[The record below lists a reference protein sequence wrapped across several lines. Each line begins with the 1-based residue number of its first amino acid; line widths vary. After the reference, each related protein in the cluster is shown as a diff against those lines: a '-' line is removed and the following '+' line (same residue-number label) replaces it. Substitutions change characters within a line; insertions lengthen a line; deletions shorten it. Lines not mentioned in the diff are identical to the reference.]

1 MWLSKSYPST
11 RRLATVRLFPAQEAF
26 EYYSLLL
33 LLAPISPFH
42 FVTNVTKTQFVI
54 VISVVVCARNMLK
67 DCILVRA
74 RRVILLILETRLKPD
89 SRTSSPPALI
99 PAAKADP
106 VMRRGS
112 FGPLL
117 LMSLIKYA
125 SFVVDRP
132 KHTRS
137 QS

>member
-1 MWLSKSYPST
+1 MCLSKSYPSS
-11 RRLATVRLFPAQEAF
+11 RRLATVVRLFPAQEAF

-89 SRTSSPPALI
+89 SRTSSPTLI

>member
-1 MWLSKSYPST
+1 MWLSKSYPSS
-11 RRLATVRLFPAQEAF
+11 RRLATVRFFPAQEAF

-89 SRTSSPPALI
+89 SRTSSPTLI

>member
-1 MWLSKSYPST
+1 MWLLKSYPSS

-89 SRTSSPPALI
+89 SRTSSPPRSSQLPKPI
-99 PAAKADP
+99 P
-106 VMRRGS
+106 
-112 FGPLL
+112 
-117 LMSLIKYA
+117 
-125 SFVVDRP
+125 
-132 KHTRS
+132 
-137 QS
+137 